1 MALTAGAKGFM
12 VVVILG
18 AVAFGVTKYRSSLTQ
33 SLGNGADSTAAVTV
47 DTITSAPNATV
58 QVPQTKQIDPETVT
72 TKKVESAPV
81 KTQAKQEEPKKVV
94 KHEAA
99 PKHKAKA
106 STESHDD
113 TKSNNVIPNF

>member
-33 SLGNGADSTAAVTV
+33 SLGNGADSTTAVTV
-47 DTITSAPNATV
+47 DTIIVTPNSGA
-58 QVPQTKQIDPETVT
+58 QLPQTKQIDPETVT
-72 TKKVESAPV
+72 TKKVEAAPV
-81 KTQAKQEEPKKVV
+81 KTRAKQEEPKKVV

-99 PKHKAKA
+99 PKHKA
-106 STESHDD
+106 SSESHDD
-113 TKSNNVIPNF
+113 AKSNNVIPNF